1 MDYSLPGSSVH
12 GIFQAKILE
21 WVAISFSRRSSQ
33 PRDRTQVSRFV
44 GRRFTIWTLDLLT
57 KPRAASSSLG
67 GGQEQT
73 FRSMEQNREPSDK
86 PIYLRT
92 SLVAQMVKRLPTM
105 RETRV
110 QSLGWE
116 DLLEKEMATHS
127 SILAWKIPRTEELG
141 GLQSI
146 G

>member
-1 MDYSLPGSSVH
+1 MCPTLCDPMDYSLPGSSVH

-67 GGQEQT
+67 GGQEQKNHQELLPPVWT
-73 FRSMEQNREPSDK
+73 YKVQPLHHRLGFYSICLSPLTTLPCFSMPQ
-86 PIYLRT
+86 LV
-92 SLVAQMVKRLPTM
+92 LVAQFTTP
-105 RETRV
+105 
-110 QSLGWE
+110 
-116 DLLEKEMATHS
+116 
-127 SILAWKIPRTEELG
+127 ELG
-141 GLQSI
+141 QSEEHL
-146 G
+146 